1 MPDARRTEPVNTAP
15 KASAILLLLQS
26 ATFWS
31 CIMLSSKD
39 SRAAYTFFDGG
50 FNGPTRRLL
59 SCESKLL
66 TTRES
71 LQEVKRKLQRDGPS
85 RKLRND
91 LKLRDKILK
100 EVGGFVF
107 AEQIVLPSRL
117 PRQ

>member
-1 MPDARRTEPVNTAP
+1 
-15 KASAILLLLQS
+15 
-26 ATFWS
+26 
-31 CIMLSSKD
+31 
-39 SRAAYTFFDGG
+39 
-50 FNGPTRRLL
+50 
-59 SCESKLL
+59 L

-91 LKLRDKILK
+91 LKLRDEILK

>member
-1 MPDARRTEPVNTAP
+1 
-15 KASAILLLLQS
+15 
-26 ATFWS
+26 
-31 CIMLSSKD
+31 MLSSKD
-39 SRAAYTFFDGG
+39 SPAADTFFDGG
-50 FNGPTRRLL
+50 FNGSTRRLL

-71 LQEVKRKLQRDGPS
+71 LQEVKKKLERDGPS

-91 LKLRDKILK
+91 LTLRDKILE

-117 PRQ
+117 PGQ